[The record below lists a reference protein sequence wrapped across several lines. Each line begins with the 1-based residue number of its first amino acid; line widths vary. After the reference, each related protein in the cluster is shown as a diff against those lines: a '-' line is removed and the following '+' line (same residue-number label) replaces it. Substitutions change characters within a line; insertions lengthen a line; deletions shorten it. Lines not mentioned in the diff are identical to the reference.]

1 MLKKIASI
9 LFSTRLTG
17 ILFIVFA
24 VAMAIGTFL
33 DMQQTTSP
41 TPYSRALVYNAW
53 WFEAIMVFFVINF
66 VGNIFRYRLL
76 RKEKW
81 ATLIIHLSF
90 IFILVGAFI
99 TRYIGYEGVIAIRE
113 GETENMILSE
123 KVYLTTYIDGDYQL
137 DGIPQRR
144 KHTKQLLLSERLK
157 DRNNFTINTD
167 YKGQDVTIE
176 FVDYMEG
183 AVEALV
189 PGDEGDFY
197 LEMVESEGGIRN
209 SRWLKDGQVSSVHGV
224 LFAVNNFTDGAINI
238 IYNEEEG
245 YFIHSPF
252 SGTYMRMS
260 DLRAAGIDPDNITFS
275 ESFFE
280 LIEEYQREVQSDSLQ
295 PLSLMSRYEM
305 AGMSFV
311 FPAPITQGTF
321 DLVRAEEDQP
331 SNMNALTIKV
341 TTNNEARIVKLLGGQ
356 GFTPRPTT
364 VELGGLEFHFTYG
377 SKSIELPF
385 SITLNEFIA
394 EKYPGTETA
403 YSSFMSKVTVNNP
416 DNTSFD
422 YDIYMNHILNH
433 KGFRLFQASFD
444 PDEKGTILSVNHDF
458 WGTWVTYI
466 GYILL
471 YISLMA
477 IWFDPNSRFG
487 ALKKMLDK
495 VKAKKTKMATLAL
508 LLTGS
513 FAFAQEP
520 NQHREIDFEV
530 LDSIIFANKVDKEH
544 AARFGKLVI
553 QDEAGRMKPV
563 NTFGSELLRK
573 VSRSDN
579 YKGLDA
585 NQVLLSMSEFPR
597 IWVEIPLINL
607 KRGNDSIRRL
617 IGVPDETRRVSLIQM
632 FDEMGNNK
640 IGPYLEE
647 ASKKSTPNQ
656 YDKDLLKTYE
666 GMYLLNQGL
675 SGTILRIFPIPNDA
689 NNTWVSF
696 PELEFAGI
704 HGADS
709 LFTRTIMPMYF
720 SALRDA
726 RVSGDYSLAEKYL
739 DDIATYQK
747 RYGSSIM
754 PSDNKINAEILYNKV
769 DIFNRLYKYFLLIG
783 VLMFTFLITQI
794 LKEKSKTLD
803 LMVKLCKY
811 VIWAFFAL
819 MTLGL
824 ILRWYISGHAPWSDA
839 YESVIYVAW
848 ATVFFGLAFG
858 RKSNLTIASTAF
870 VAAIVLWVAHQ
881 NWMDPAITP
890 LVPVLDSYW
899 LMIHVSVIVGSYGP
913 FTLGMILGLVALV
926 LMIITNEKNKKKM
939 ELNIKE
945 LTIINELALIMG
957 IGLLTIGNFL
967 GGMWANESWGRYWG
981 WDPKETWALISIMV
995 YAFVIHMRLIPG
1007 MRSIWLYN
1015 VMAVLA
1021 FASIMMTYFGVNF
1034 YLVGLHSYASGDK
1047 PITPAFIYYTLA
1059 FVAIIS
1065 ALAYFK
1071 YKKYYSKAKS

>member
-41 TPYSRALVYNAW
+41 TPYSRTLVYNAW
-53 WFEAIMVFFVINF
+53 WFEAIMVLFAINF
-66 VGNIFRYRLL
+66 VGNIFKYRLF

-81 ATLIIHLSF
+81 ATLLIHLSF

-113 GETENMILSE
+113 GETENILLSE
-123 KVYLTTYIDGDYQL
+123 KVYLTTFIDGDFEIN
-137 DGIPQRR
+137 GVAQRR
-144 KHTKQLLLSERLK
+144 KQHKRLMLSERL
-157 DRNNFTINTD
+157 NNKFTIKTD
-167 YKGQDVTIE
+167 YNGQPVKIE
-176 FVDYMEG
+176 FVDYMQG
-183 AVEALV
+183 AVESLV
-189 PGDEGDFY
+189 PGNEGDYY
-197 LEMVESEGGIRN
+197 LEMVESEGGIRH
-209 SRWLKDGQVSSVHGV
+209 SHWLKEGQVSSIHGV

-238 IYNEEEG
+238 ISDEEEG
-245 YFIHSPF
+245 YKIHSPF
-252 SGTYMRMS
+252 AGDYMIM
-260 DLRAAGIDPDNITFS
+260 AT
-275 ESFFE
+275 
-280 LIEEYQREVQSDSLQ
+280 EETGEVQSDSLQ
-295 PLSLMSRYEM
+295 TLNLRSLYQM

-311 FPAPITQGTF
+311 FPKPLTQGTF
-321 DLVRAEEDQP
+321 DLVKATEDQP

-341 TTNNEARIVKLLGGQ
+341 TTNNEAKIVKMLGGQ
-356 GFTPRPTT
+356 GFTPKPTT

-377 SKSIELPF
+377 SKQIELPF
-385 SITLNEFIA
+385 SITLNDFIA
-394 EKYPGTETA
+394 EKYPGTESA
-403 YSSFMSKVTVNNP
+403 YSSFMSKVTVNDP

-422 YDIYMNHILNH
+422 YDIFMNHILDH
-433 KGFRLFQASFD
+433 KGYRFFQASFD

-458 WGTWVTYI
+458 WGTWITYI

-477 IWFDPNSRFG
+477 IWFVPNSRFST
-487 ALKKMLDK
+487 LKNMLDK
-495 VKAKKTKMATLAL
+495 VKNKKAKLTTVAL
-508 LLTGS
+508 LMMGS
-513 FAFAQEP
+513 FGFAQETH
-520 NQHREIDFEV
+520 QHREVDFDL
-530 LDSIIFANKVDKEH
+530 LDSIIFANQVDKDH
-544 AARFGKLVI
+544 AARFGQLVI
-553 QDEAGRMKPV
+553 QDEGGRMKPV
-563 NTFGSELLRK
+563 NTFASELLRK
-573 VSRSDN
+573 VSKSDH

-585 NQVLLSMSEFPR
+585 NQAFLSMSEFPR
-597 IWVEIPLINL
+597 LWVEIPLISL
-607 KRGNDSIRRL
+607 KRGNDSLRRL
-617 IGVPDETRRVSLIQM
+617 VGVPDDTRRVSLIQM
-632 FDEMGNNK
+632 FDEMGNSK

-647 ASKKSTPNQ
+647 ASKKTTPNQ
-656 YDKDLLKTYE
+656 YEKDLLKTYE
-666 GMYLLNQGL
+666 SLYLLNQGL
-675 SGTILRIFPIPNDA
+675 SGSILRIFPIPNHE

-704 HGADS
+704 QGADS
-709 LFTRTIMPMYF
+709 LFTRNIMPLYF
-720 SALRDA
+720 KALREA
-726 RVSGDYSLAEKYL
+726 RESGDYSIADGYL
-739 DDIATYQK
+739 ESITSYQK

-754 PSDNKINAEILYNKV
+754 PSENRVKAEILYNKIDV
-769 DIFNRLYKYFLLIG
+769 FNRLYKYFLLIG
-783 VLMFTFLITQI
+783 VVMFVFLIFQI
-794 LKEKSKTLD
+794 LKEKNKTLD
-803 LMVKLCKY
+803 LLVKICKY
-811 VIWAFFAL
+811 IIWIFFAL
-819 MTLGL
+819 MTFGL

-870 VAAIVLWVAHQ
+870 VASIVLWVAHQ
-881 NWMDPAITP
+881 NWMDPAITT

-913 FTLGMILGLVALV
+913 FTLGMILGLVALL
-926 LMIITNEKNKKKM
+926 LMILTTEKNKKKM
-939 ELNIKE
+939 DLNIKE
-945 LTIINELALIMG
+945 LTIINELALILG

-995 YAFVIHMRLIPG
+995 YAFVVHMRLIPG
-1007 MRSIWLYN
+1007 LRSRWWYN

-1047 PITPAFIYYTLA
+1047 PITPGFVYYSLA

-1065 ALAYFK
+1065 TLAYFK
-1071 YKKYYSKAKS
+1071 HKKYYSKS